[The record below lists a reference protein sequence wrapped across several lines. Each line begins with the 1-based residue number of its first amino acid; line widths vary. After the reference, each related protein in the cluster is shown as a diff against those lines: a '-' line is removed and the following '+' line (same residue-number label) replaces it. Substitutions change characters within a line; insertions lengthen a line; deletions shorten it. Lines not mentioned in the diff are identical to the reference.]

1 MEQSFRYLSVIGPE
15 HWRFLICQFLSLLSG
30 YAMRKC
36 IPPCIEN
43 SKRRHFFEFISGLI
57 ILYIGYGSLVIHM
70 FAQALPAYLM
80 MVFLPLSIA
89 QYGILIFSM
98 MYLSGVHIHKFV
110 RNPSIDITAPLMV
123 QTQKLSSLAFNIN
136 DGVKLAKEG
145 VVDRDY
151 HRLNAVER
159 RPRLLQLGGYLFS
172 FHNVMIGPFNFF
184 ADYLRFIQGQESE
197 RLMDES
203 DKKLF
208 EENKEE
214 IRLAKAEKWK
224 QVKLLLL
231 HTILTIWALSSFKP
245 EYFLSDDFAKKNYL
259 QKYIYLS
266 IACFGFR
273 QRFYFAWT
281 VSCLSNLI
289 AGFGFSGF
297 DSKGQPEYRFATNIY
312 FLPIELGTSTKT
324 ILDSWNTA
332 TTRWLRECIYDRVPK
347 RYAVW
352 VVFVVSAMWH
362 GFYPGYYL
370 AFVSAALITVAG
382 RVGRKH
388 LRPYFLHSSGLHCFY
403 DVLTNLSAMLCL
415 NYLGVP
421 FLLLTTDKVLHF
433 WRQMRFIGH
442 IGPLA
447 LIIGLPLICGKPGQ
461 L

>member
-1 MEQSFRYLSVIGPE
+1 MGVFSYLSVVDEE
-15 HWRFLICQFLSLLSG
+15 HWRFLICQLLTLLSG
-30 YAMRKC
+30 CVMQKC
-36 IPPCIEN
+36 IPPCSEN
-43 SKRRHFFEFISGLI
+43 SRRRHLFEFVSGFV
-57 ILYIGYGSLVIHM
+57 ILYLAYGYLVIHM
-70 FAQALPAYLM
+70 FAQAIPAYIM
-80 MVFLPLSIA
+80 MVLLPLSVA
-89 QYGILIFSM
+89 QYGILVFSM
-98 MYLSGVHIHKFV
+98 IYLSAVHIHRFMY
-110 RNPSIDITAPLMV
+110 NPLLDITAPLMV

-145 VVDRDY
+145 TVDREY
-151 HRLNAVER
+151 HKLNAVER

-184 ADYLRFIQGQESE
+184 ADYVRFIHGEESN
-197 RLMDES
+197 RFLDPT
-203 DKKLF
+203 DKKRF
-208 EENKEE
+208 EDNKEA
-214 IRLAKAEKWK
+214 IRSAKTEKWK
-224 QVKLLLL
+224 QMKLLLL
-231 HTILTIWALSSFKP
+231 HTILIIWAFSSFKP
-245 EYFLSDDFAKKNYL
+245 EYFLSEEFAKKNYF

-281 VSCLSNLI
+281 LSCLSNLI

-297 DSKGQPEYRFATNIY
+297 NSRGEPEYRLATNIY
-312 FLPIELGTSTKT
+312 FLSIELGTSTKT

-352 VVFVVSAMWH
+352 AVFIVSAMWH

-382 RVGRKH
+382 RVCRKH
-388 LRPYFLHSSGLHCFY
+388 LRPFFLRSSGLHCFY

-421 FLLLTTDKVLHF
+421 FLLLNTDKVLYF

-447 LIIGLPLICGKPGQ
+447 LIIGLPLLCGKPGE

>member
-1 MEQSFRYLSVIGPE
+1 
-15 HWRFLICQFLSLLSG
+15 
-30 YAMRKC
+30 MRRC
-36 IPPCIEN
+36 IPPCTEN
-43 SKRRHFFEFISGLI
+43 SKRRHLFEFVSGFI
-57 ILYIGYGSLVIHM
+57 ILYLGYGSLVIHM
-70 FAQALPAYLM
+70 FAQAIPAYIM
-80 MVFLPLSIA
+80 MVLLPLSVA
-89 QYGILIFSM
+89 QYGILVFSM

-110 RNPSIDITAPLMV
+110 QNPSIDITAPLMV

-136 DGVKLAKEG
+136 DGVQLAKKG
-145 VVDRDY
+145 IVDRDY
-151 HRLNAVER
+151 HKLNAVEK

-172 FHNVMIGPFNFF
+172 F
-184 ADYLRFIQGQESE
+184 IQGQESE
-197 RLMDES
+197 RLLDQNE
-203 DKKLF
+203 KKHF
-208 EENKEE
+208 EDNKEA
-214 IRLAKAEKWK
+214 IRSAKAEKWK

-231 HTILTIWALSSFKP
+231 HTILTIWALASFKP

-259 QKYIYLS
+259 QKYVYLS

-281 VSCLSNLI
+281 ISCLSNLI

-297 DSKGQPEYRFATNIY
+297 DSKGEPEYRFATNIY
-312 FLPIELGTSTKT
+312 FLPIELGTSTKV

-352 VVFVVSAMWH
+352 VVFIVSAMWH

-382 RVGRKH
+382 RVCRKH
-388 LRPYFLHSSGLHCFY
+388 LRPYFLHSSGLRCLY
-403 DVLTNLSAMLCL
+403 DVITNLGAMLCL

-442 IGPLA
+442 IGPLV

>member
-281 VSCLSNLI
+281 VNHLYVSCIHLRKAFVLI
-289 AGFGFSGF
+289 FLT
-297 DSKGQPEYRFATNIY
+297 TNIGNINIDISY
-312 FLPIELGTSTKT
+312 CSPILNNSQFSPHIDRKQRQVFKR
-324 ILDSWNTA
+324 ILEHCPA
-332 TTRWLRECIYDRVPK
+332 WLVRGEKKNSSSSIVE
-347 RYAVW
+347 
-352 VVFVVSAMWH
+352 
-362 GFYPGYYL
+362 
-370 AFVSAALITVAG
+370 
-382 RVGRKH
+382 H
-388 LRPYFLHSSGLHCFY
+388 LVNSR
-403 DVLTNLSAMLCL
+403 
-415 NYLGVP
+415 
-421 FLLLTTDKVLHF
+421 
-433 WRQMRFIGH
+433 R
-442 IGPLA
+442 
-447 LIIGLPLICGKPGQ
+447 
-461 L
+461 

>member
-1 MEQSFRYLSVIGPE
+1 MQ
-15 HWRFLICQFLSLLSG
+15 
-30 YAMRKC
+30 KC
-36 IPPCIEN
+36 MPPCTKN
-43 SKRRHFFEFISGLI
+43 SKRRHLFEFFSGLLV
-57 ILYIGYGSLVIHM
+57 LYLAYGSLVIHM
-70 FAQALPAYLM
+70 FAQAIPAYLM
-80 MVFLPLSIA
+80 MVFLPLSVA

-98 MYLSGVHIHKFV
+98 SYLSSVHIHRFLYSPK
-110 RNPSIDITAPLMV
+110 IDITAALMV
-123 QTQKLSSLAFNIN
+123 QTQKLSSLAFNMN

-145 VVDRDY
+145 TVDQDY
-151 HRLNAVER
+151 HRLHAIDR

-197 RLMDES
+197 QLFNET
-203 DKKLF
+203 DKKRF
-208 EENKEE
+208 EDNKEA
-214 IRLAKAEKWK
+214 IRSAKEEKWK

-231 HTILTIWALSSFKP
+231 HAILVIWSFSSFKP
-245 EYFLSDDFAKKNYL
+245 EDFLSEDFAKKNYF
-259 QKYIYLS
+259 QKFIYLS

-281 VSCLSNLI
+281 LSCLSNLI

-297 DSKGQPEYRFATNIY
+297 NSQGEPEYRLSTNIY
-312 FLPIELGTSTKT
+312 FLPIELGTNTKV

-352 VVFVVSAMWH
+352 AVFVVSAMWH

-382 RVGRKH
+382 RVCRKH
-388 LRPYFLHSSGLHCFY
+388 LRPYFLSSYGLHCFY
-403 DVLTNLSAMLCL
+403 DVLTNISAMLCL

-447 LIIGLPLICGKPGQ
+447 CIIALPLLCGKPGEI
-461 L
+461 